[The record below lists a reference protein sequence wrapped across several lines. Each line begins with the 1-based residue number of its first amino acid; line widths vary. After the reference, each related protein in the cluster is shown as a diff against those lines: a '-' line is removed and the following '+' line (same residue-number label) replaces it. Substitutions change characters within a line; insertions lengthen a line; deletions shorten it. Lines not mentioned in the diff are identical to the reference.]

1 MNILPLI
8 ENMSNDFNKR
18 FNAKVNVFELE
29 ETFKNMGDNF
39 IISLLVNYLE
49 YLDKKFMLSE
59 ERKEKYKV
67 KEILEKS
74 ILTKIGWVTFKYRV
88 YVDKETNERFAFL
101 REILNLKPYQRITDE
116 AEYEIIKYVEENNMS
131 QASRYAI
138 RNTQISRSTVSKKI
152 KKLDGSVNPEIKQ
165 VKETPEVIYIEMDEI
180 HANLQSNKN
189 HICPCAIVH
198 EGYKEA
204 FTKRKVLKNVKNFA
218 SAELSYKELWEVI
231 YDYVSKRYN
240 LEEVKF
246 IFISGDGAPGIKE
259 YTNVFPD
266 GIFILDPFHYKVKAL
281 RYIFK
286 TNKKLSDIADSY
298 IREDKIEDFKKLVQ
312 SQIKL
317 HPEQE
322 KKMIEKQNYILN
334 NLEGIKNQK
343 HPKYKCPCSMESHVS
358 NRYARY
364 ITSIPYAFSL
374 QGLENKLKLL
384 VINADAY
391 DLTFED
397 FLNLKYG
404 ENHYKTINENIEK
417 IVNIKFSSSLTKN
430 LSVSPAVDLN
440 VPLPLFDKPS
450 TQDYLNRLIAERK
463 I

>member
-240 LEEVKF
+240 LEVVKF